1 MVWGPA
7 GVLKDRNARI
17 YLAGVLVS
25 GFGSRWS
32 WPGACWSVWGCPG
45 LSSAP

>member
-25 GFGSRWS
+25 GFGD
-32 WPGACWSVWGCPG
+32 
-45 LSSAP
+45 SAMSLAAESG